1 MSKMIVDYMS
11 QLESKLLKEYKKD
24 IDEIK
29 K

>member
-1 MSKMIVDYMS
+1 MIVDYMS